1 MGSYQVCC
9 PLPSLVKF
17 IEDEVSEM
25 GLQLNPD
32 FQRGHVW
39 TEEQQIAWIEYHL
52 RGGKSGNIIY
62 LNNPFWNS
70 NKKPKENEYKDYV
83 CVDGLQRITVAQRFI
98 HNEIKVFDSYYEE
111 FQDSIRLLDACM
123 FLNVNDL
130 KFEKEVLQWYID
142 MNAGGTPH
150 TAEEI
155 FRVKKLIDKL

>member
-1 MGSYQVCC
+1 M
-9 PLPSLVKF
+9 
-17 IEDEVSEM
+17 
-25 GLQLNPD
+25 
-32 FQRGHVW
+32 
-39 TEEQQIAWIEYHL
+39 
-52 RGGKSGNIIY
+52 
-62 LNNPFWNS
+62 
-70 NKKPKENEYKDYV
+70 
-83 CVDGLQRITVAQRFI
+83 CVDGLQRITAAQRFI

-150 TAEEI
+150 TAEKI

>member
-52 RGGKSGNIIY
+52 R
-62 LNNPFWNS
+62 
-70 NKKPKENEYKDYV
+70 
-83 CVDGLQRITVAQRFI
+83 
-98 HNEIKVFDSYYEE
+98 EIGRAHV
-111 FQDSIRLLDACM
+111 
-123 FLNVNDL
+123 
-130 KFEKEVLQWYID
+130 
-142 MNAGGTPH
+142 
-150 TAEEI
+150 
-155 FRVKKLIDKL
+155 

>member
-1 MGSYQVCC
+1 M
-9 PLPSLVKF
+9 
-17 IEDEVSEM
+17 
-25 GLQLNPD
+25 
-32 FQRGHVW
+32 
-39 TEEQQIAWIEYHL
+39 
-52 RGGKSGNIIY
+52 
-62 LNNPFWNS
+62 
-70 NKKPKENEYKDYV
+70 
-83 CVDGLQRITVAQRFI
+83 CVDGLQRITAAQRFI

>member
-1 MGSYQVCC
+1 M
-9 PLPSLVKF
+9 
-17 IEDEVSEM
+17 
-25 GLQLNPD
+25 
-32 FQRGHVW
+32 
-39 TEEQQIAWIEYHL
+39 
-52 RGGKSGNIIY
+52 
-62 LNNPFWNS
+62 
-70 NKKPKENEYKDYV
+70 
-83 CVDGLQRITVAQRFI
+83 CVDWLQRITAAQRFI

>member
-1 MGSYQVCC
+1 M
-9 PLPSLVKF
+9 
-17 IEDEVSEM
+17 
-25 GLQLNPD
+25 
-32 FQRGHVW
+32 
-39 TEEQQIAWIEYHL
+39 
-52 RGGKSGNIIY
+52 
-62 LNNPFWNS
+62 
-70 NKKPKENEYKDYV
+70 

>member
-1 MGSYQVCC
+1 M
-9 PLPSLVKF
+9 
-17 IEDEVSEM
+17 
-25 GLQLNPD
+25 
-32 FQRGHVW
+32 
-39 TEEQQIAWIEYHL
+39 
-52 RGGKSGNIIY
+52 
-62 LNNPFWNS
+62 
-70 NKKPKENEYKDYV
+70 

-130 KFEKEVLQWYID
+130 KFEKEVLNVNDLKFEKEVLQWYID